1 MKAKK
6 ILIVST
12 LTLMLCAC
20 GKTNGTSSITTSS
33 DSNSSI
39 TSSESTSSDITTSS
53 NISSETES
61 SSELSQVED
70 PSSVSVTQGQVGNL
84 TSAMIEKI
92 ANSSITVNGTLTD
105 YYVDGD
111 TDTMYEDSYKMK
123 VEMAEGA
130 WAGSFWIEGKEDN
143 ITTDNYRKGEVVNDG
158 KKQGSAFDRVYINK
172 DNKATA
178 EHETLY
184 DGTPLFWADNH
195 LWNHLGQLDINKF
208 EKDVDCYTYNIDPAS
223 TTDYS
228 QDQYLM
234 TYLGISLTPLYQTSD
249 GLIDTFNVYCN
260 DTEITKIEMFT
271 EATVLSTD
279 SQGNPVDQSW
289 ICMTLT
295 FSDIGTTAAPTPT
308 PYEAGRNNDK
318 LKAALTKMKGIK
330 NYTFH
335 AVDTTTSAP
344 SSDGGDYELGANNSS
359 IKARKHNKVQ
369 NFTNNTGT
377 VGRLGKVTEDAI
389 LYADTGKYS
398 YGMDDKLYHT
408 SYSGLK
414 QNSDNTYEEFGYSKA
429 EKTLVGQRKYIGNMF
444 DKMPSFD
451 FAPEIFEYGGSNED
465 ANGNVLYK
473 FTLRDSTIAYQVA
486 PEISSHTNAE
496 DATSSVNSKFTIYV
510 DNQGNFVKTSFPYSL
525 VSGTYLGIVETTYSD
540 INSTTLDADLFDGY
554 IPRTVAQNWSDYGT
568 MDFYETGST
577 NSKVTKKVT
586 EVLDYMY
593 GDEVA
598 NFITP
603 KDITDV
609 FGDGISGP
617 WHDKNHK
624 RDENNEYIEGEYY
637 DEFSF
642 NLESVNLDKNN
653 RITDWRD
660 LMDKMGT
667 ILGAKGYVRSAA
679 NCKDTLNSKFETFVN
694 GSIMVVFENI
704 GYKTIYV
711 YCYVTGNWTLNR

>member
-6 ILIVST
+6 LLIVST

-130 WAGSFWIEGKEDN
+130 WAGSYWIEGKEDN

-158 KKQGSAFDRVYINK
+158 KKQGAAFDRVYINK
-172 DNKATA
+172 DNKATT

-184 DGTPLFWADNH
+184 DETPLFWADNH
-195 LWNHLGQLDINKF
+195 LWNHLGQLDVNKF

-554 IPRTVAQNWSDYGT
+554 IPRTVATNWSDYGT

-609 FGDGISGP
+609 FGDAISGP

>member
-6 ILIVST
+6 LLIVST

-20 GKTNGTSSITTSS
+20 AKTNGTSSITTSS

-158 KKQGSAFDRVYINK
+158 KKKGAAFDRVYINK

-195 LWNHLGQLDINKF
+195 LWNHLGQLDVNKF

-295 FSDIGTTAAPTPT
+295 FSDIGSTAAPTPT

-389 LYADTGKYS
+389 
-398 YGMDDKLYHT
+398 
-408 SYSGLK
+408 
-414 QNSDNTYEEFGYSKA
+414 
-429 EKTLVGQRKYIGNMF
+429 
-444 DKMPSFD
+444 
-451 FAPEIFEYGGSNED
+451 
-465 ANGNVLYK
+465 
-473 FTLRDSTIAYQVA
+473 
-486 PEISSHTNAE
+486 
-496 DATSSVNSKFTIYV
+496 
-510 DNQGNFVKTSFPYSL
+510 
-525 VSGTYLGIVETTYSD
+525 
-540 INSTTLDADLFDGY
+540 
-554 IPRTVAQNWSDYGT
+554 
-568 MDFYETGST
+568 
-577 NSKVTKKVT
+577 
-586 EVLDYMY
+586 
-593 GDEVA
+593 
-598 NFITP
+598 
-603 KDITDV
+603 
-609 FGDGISGP
+609 
-617 WHDKNHK
+617 
-624 RDENNEYIEGEYY
+624 
-637 DEFSF
+637 
-642 NLESVNLDKNN
+642 
-653 RITDWRD
+653 
-660 LMDKMGT
+660 
-667 ILGAKGYVRSAA
+667 
-679 NCKDTLNSKFETFVN
+679 
-694 GSIMVVFENI
+694 
-704 GYKTIYV
+704 
-711 YCYVTGNWTLNR
+711 

>member
-6 ILIVST
+6 LLIVST

-20 GKTNGTSSITTSS
+20 GKTNGASSITTSS

-130 WAGSFWIEGKEDN
+130 WAGSYWIEGKEDN

-158 KKQGSAFDRVYINK
+158 KKQGAAFDRVYINK

-195 LWNHLGQLDINKF
+195 LWNHLGQLDVNKF

-554 IPRTVAQNWSDYGT
+554 IPRTVATNWSDYGT

-609 FGDGISGP
+609 FGDAISGP

>member
-6 ILIVST
+6 LLIVST

-39 TSSESTSSDITTSS
+39 TSSESTSSDTTTSS

-158 KKQGSAFDRVYINK
+158 KKQGAAFDRVYINK

-234 TYLGISLTPLYQTSD
+234 TYLGISLTPLYQTTD

-260 DTEITKIEMFT
+260 DTEITKIEMCT

-318 LKAALTKMKGIK
+318 LKAAL
-330 NYTFH
+330 N
-335 AVDTTTSAP
+335 
-344 SSDGGDYELGANNSS
+344 
-359 IKARKHNKVQ
+359 
-369 NFTNNTGT
+369 
-377 VGRLGKVTEDAI
+377 
-389 LYADTGKYS
+389 
-398 YGMDDKLYHT
+398 
-408 SYSGLK
+408 
-414 QNSDNTYEEFGYSKA
+414 
-429 EKTLVGQRKYIGNMF
+429 
-444 DKMPSFD
+444 
-451 FAPEIFEYGGSNED
+451 
-465 ANGNVLYK
+465 
-473 FTLRDSTIAYQVA
+473 
-486 PEISSHTNAE
+486 
-496 DATSSVNSKFTIYV
+496 
-510 DNQGNFVKTSFPYSL
+510 
-525 VSGTYLGIVETTYSD
+525 
-540 INSTTLDADLFDGY
+540 
-554 IPRTVAQNWSDYGT
+554 
-568 MDFYETGST
+568 
-577 NSKVTKKVT
+577 
-586 EVLDYMY
+586 
-593 GDEVA
+593 
-598 NFITP
+598 
-603 KDITDV
+603 
-609 FGDGISGP
+609 
-617 WHDKNHK
+617 
-624 RDENNEYIEGEYY
+624 
-637 DEFSF
+637 
-642 NLESVNLDKNN
+642 
-653 RITDWRD
+653 
-660 LMDKMGT
+660 
-667 ILGAKGYVRSAA
+667 
-679 NCKDTLNSKFETFVN
+679 
-694 GSIMVVFENI
+694 
-704 GYKTIYV
+704 
-711 YCYVTGNWTLNR
+711 

>member
-1 MKAKK
+1 
-6 ILIVST
+6 
-12 LTLMLCAC
+12 
-20 GKTNGTSSITTSS
+20 
-33 DSNSSI
+33 
-39 TSSESTSSDITTSS
+39 
-53 NISSETES
+53 
-61 SSELSQVED
+61 
-70 PSSVSVTQGQVGNL
+70 
-84 TSAMIEKI
+84 
-92 ANSSITVNGTLTD
+92 
-105 YYVDGD
+105 
-111 TDTMYEDSYKMK
+111 
-123 VEMAEGA
+123 
-130 WAGSFWIEGKEDN
+130 
-143 ITTDNYRKGEVVNDG
+143 
-158 KKQGSAFDRVYINK
+158 
-172 DNKATA
+172 
-178 EHETLY
+178 
-184 DGTPLFWADNH
+184 
-195 LWNHLGQLDINKF
+195 
-208 EKDVDCYTYNIDPAS
+208 
-223 TTDYS
+223 
-228 QDQYLM
+228 
-234 TYLGISLTPLYQTSD
+234 
-249 GLIDTFNVYCN
+249 
-260 DTEITKIEMFT
+260 
-271 EATVLSTD
+271 
-279 SQGNPVDQSW
+279 
-289 ICMTLT
+289 
-295 FSDIGTTAAPTPT
+295 
-308 PYEAGRNNDK
+308 
-318 LKAALTKMKGIK
+318 
-330 NYTFH
+330 
-335 AVDTTTSAP
+335 
-344 SSDGGDYELGANNSS
+344 
-359 IKARKHNKVQ
+359 
-369 NFTNNTGT
+369 
-377 VGRLGKVTEDAI
+377 
-389 LYADTGKYS
+389 
-398 YGMDDKLYHT
+398 MDDKLYHT

-554 IPRTVAQNWSDYGT
+554 IPRTVATNWSDYGT

-609 FGDGISGP
+609 FGDAISGP